1 MDAVSVTAGTDY
13 TAIYALAIVFGSIL
27 TGLFIISNLMGKLLG
42 PRGGGRLSV
51 EESQL
56 MQEIFYGLKKMEQRI
71 ESLETILL
79 DREQRRK
86 EL

>member
-1 MDAVSVTAGTDY
+1 MELVSASSGTDFN
-13 TAIYALAIVFGSIL
+13 TVLVLAIVFGSIL
-27 TGLFIISNLMGKLLG
+27 TGLFIISNLLSKVLG
-42 PRGGGRLSV
+42 RRGSGRLSD
-51 EESQL
+51 EESQI

-86 EL
+86 DL